1 MIPSKTVWATSKDR
15 SQPTGNI
22 VNAILL
28 LMDKCSKVEALDLD
42 EPKSQTRWD
51 RFESILQNFIFGIQ
65 VISLF
70 ATHGNG
76 FLPIYYLK
84 IFIQSILY

>member
-1 MIPSKTVWATSKDR
+1 MYNINFACPLIPSKTVWATSKDR
-15 SQPTGNI
+15 SKPTGNI
-22 VNAILL
+22 VNSILL
-28 LMDKCSKVEALDLD
+28 LMEKCSKVEASDFD
-42 EPKSQTRWD
+42 EPKSQKRWD

-76 FLPIYYLK
+76 FLPI
-84 IFIQSILY
+84 